1 MLAEQLKNSIADL
14 ILAGALRP
22 GDRLDEQE
30 LAERFGV
37 SRTPV
42 REALHQLAAAGLV
55 ETRPR
60 RATLVR
66 RLSNDD
72 LADSFEALGEIEGL
86 CARYAADRMAH
97 AERLQLREV
106 MERAAEVVR
115 RDDALAYRE
124 LDAEFHALIHSGA
137 HNASLR
143 RIAEQMRMQTAPY
156 SSAPYT
162 IQGYTPQIS
171 IPHGQHEQIAD
182 AILNRDPGRAQVA
195 MIDHIGLSSITI
207 RTILSERGGL
217 DWTGAGLPPA
227 RKASR

>member
-1 MLAEQLKNSIADL
+1 MLSERLKNSIADL
-14 ILAGALRP
+14 ILAGTLRP

-42 REALHQLAAAGLV
+42 REALQQLAAAGLV

-60 RATLVR
+60 RPTLVR
-66 RLSNDD
+66 RLSSDD

-86 CARYAADRMAH
+86 CARYAAERMTH
-97 AERLQLREV
+97 AERLELREV
-106 MERAAEVVR
+106 MERAAEAVR

-124 LDAEFHALIHSGA
+124 LDAEFHAFLHKGA

-162 IQGYTPQIS
+162 IEGYTPQIS
-171 IPHGQHEQIAD
+171 IPHSQHEQIAD
-182 AILNRDPGRAQVA
+182 AILNRDPARAQVA

-207 RTILSERGGL
+207 RAILNERDGHDL
-217 DWTGAGLPPA
+217 SGAPPLA
-227 RKASR
+227 GKVSR